1 MTVKDR
7 IRHFNKYVTNRILGN
22 LARAPLGPFAFV
34 RHVGRRSG
42 KHYQTP
48 IVVQPVA
55 GGFVI
60 ALTYGTEVDWYRN
73 VVAAGGC
80 EIYWHRKDY
89 VIDHIEPMTAQA
101 AFAAF
106 PAPEKAILRLVGM
119 KNFIRLD
126 TAKSAPAQA

>member
-1 MTVKDR
+1 MTAKDQ

-22 LARAPLGPFAFV
+22 LARTPRGPFAFV

-48 IVVQPVA
+48 IMVQPIE

-80 EIYWHRKDY
+80 EIHWHRKDFT
-89 VIDHIEPMTAQA
+89 IDHVESMNAQA
-101 AFAAF
+101 AL
-106 PAPEKAILRLVGM
+106 PLYPSPEKAILCQGVENDLCGFGFRDGGLG
-119 KNFIRLD
+119 
-126 TAKSAPAQA
+126 P